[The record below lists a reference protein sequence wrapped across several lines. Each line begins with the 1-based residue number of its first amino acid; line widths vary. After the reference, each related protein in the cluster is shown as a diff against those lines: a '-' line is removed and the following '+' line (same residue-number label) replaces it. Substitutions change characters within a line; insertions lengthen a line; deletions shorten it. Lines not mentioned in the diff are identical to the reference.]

1 MNPLWVLVGTWGL
14 VTGVLVVLYLCRSHL
29 ESRETDWIP
38 LTEDTREE
46 KAIQQQQTIEGRVHK
61 FDMPIHALSAL
72 SIVLLLTIIGYWAYT
87 GLSTPPPMP

>member
-1 MNPLWVLVGTWGL
+1 MIVHQIF
-14 VTGVLVVLYLCRSHL
+14 YSRL
-29 ESRETDWIP
+29 ESKETDWIP

-46 KAIQQQQTIEGRVHK
+46 KAIQQQQTIESRVHK
-61 FDMPIHALSAL
+61 FDMPIHALGAL